1 MEELKTLMFKI
12 GEEYYG
18 VNIKDVQGI
27 ENVKGFTK
35 VPNTADYIKGIINL
49 RGDIIPVYSLRKKFG
64 MEDLNREELSLIIVT
79 IGGMRIALEIDVID
93 AIQDIDSSM
102 IFDVPTII
110 KTPDEQYYEKV
121 LNVNDKIVVVLN
133 AEKLLS
139 VDEKETISKLVSE
152 N

>member
-27 ENVKGFTK
+27 ENVKGFTN
-35 VPNTADYIKGIINL
+35 VPNTAEYVKGIINL

-79 IGGMRIALEIDVID
+79 IGDMQIALEIDIID

-102 IFDVPTII
+102 IFEVPAII

-121 LNVNDKIVVVLN
+121 LNVNNKIVVVLN
-133 AEKLLS
+133 VGKMLS
-139 VDEKETISKLVSE
+139 ADEKENISKLVSK